1 MIDQL
6 TQRQGKQV
14 KRDLFKTVVTD
25 REGKALA
32 KGKERERQMRDRNRD
47 TKSKRYGQTDLE
59 RISQGCLDLRPCILP
74 PANMVSALTPEQEAS

>member
-14 KRDLFKTVVTD
+14 KRDLFKTVVID

-32 KGKERERQMRDRNRD
+32 KGKERKKEIDE
-47 TKSKRYGQTDLE
+47 G
-59 RISQGCLDLRPCILP
+59 
-74 PANMVSALTPEQEAS
+74 